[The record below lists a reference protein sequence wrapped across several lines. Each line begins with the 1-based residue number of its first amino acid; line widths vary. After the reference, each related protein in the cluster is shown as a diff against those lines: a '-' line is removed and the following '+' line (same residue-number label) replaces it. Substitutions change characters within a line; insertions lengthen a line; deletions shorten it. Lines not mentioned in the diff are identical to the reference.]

1 MKGNRSDQ
9 TVRLD
14 LRKVRE
20 ALERRTGRDYWRS
33 LEEVLETEEAQDYL
47 RHEFPAEADTFAD
60 PVGRRQFLRLMG
72 ASLAFAG
79 ATACVVQPEERIVPH
94 VRAPEQLVPG
104 RALYFASCVSAF
116 GFAQGLLV
124 ESHDGRPTK
133 IEGNPNHPAS
143 LGAATAFAQASVLDL
158 YDPDRLQ
165 TIQYRGRIR
174 TWTQLAAA
182 LETEFER
189 FRLAGGKGLRILT
202 GTVTSPTL
210 GDQLLRLSENFP
222 EARWVQYEPVSFDHV
237 RAGRRAAFGQNV
249 HSYSRL
255 EHADVVFSLDA
266 DFLTFGPAALADTRA
281 FSAKR
286 RIRSPES
293 QMNRLYAVESSP
305 SLTGAMAD
313 HYKATTSRAVSR
325 AAVALARNLGIQGL
339 PDVDSPVPWLE
350 AAARDL
356 QNHSGRCLVLA
367 GESQPPA
374 IHALTHLMNE
384 RLASLGSVVVV
395 TDPVEARPELQ
406 MHSLG
411 ELTRE
416 MRDGEVEAL
425 LILGGNPAFDAP
437 ADLEFAAALE
447 QVPFRLHLTLLE
459 NETSRGCQW
468 IVSQSH
474 YLESWSDL
482 RAFDGTASIVQP
494 LIEPLYRSRS
504 AHDLL
509 KVPLNETGQSDY
521 ELVRQVWRRQWGEED
536 FERRWRRALHDG
548 WIEGSALPVRQ
559 LSVDADAVLAA
570 VARVD
575 LEGEALELN
584 LRPDPT
590 VFDGRYANNAWLQE
604 LPKPLTKLTW
614 DNALL
619 ASPAL
624 AERLGLSN
632 DDLVEIA
639 AGDRRVEAPVW
650 IQPGHAPDSL
660 TLYFGYGRSVAG
672 RVGQGTGFDAYPIR
686 TTATPWSIPEVSIKR
701 TGRRRRLVS
710 TQHHYSM
717 EGRRLVRSG
726 SLEEFRR
733 NPDFVSQLAPE
744 MPEKY
749 DLYPNWNYP
758 GYAWGMT
765 IDLNSCTGCNA
776 CVAACQAENNI
787 PVVGKEQ
794 VASGREMHW
803 IRIDRYFE
811 GSVDE
816 PAVFHQP
823 IPCMHCEQAPCE
835 PVCPVAATVHSDEGL
850 NDMVYNRCVG
860 TRYCSNNCPYKVRR
874 FNFLLYSDWATP
886 SLKLQR
892 NPNVTVRSRGVMEKC
907 TYCVQRIS
915 AARIQASLEDRKI
928 RDGEIRTACQQ
939 TCPADAIVFGDIND
953 PNSRVSRLKASPL
966 NYGLLTELNTRP
978 RTTYL
983 AKLKNPNPEATTE

>member
-9 TVRLD
+9 VARLD

-20 ALERRTGRDYWRS
+20 ALEGRTGRDYWRS
-33 LEEVLETEEAQDYL
+33 LEEVLETAEVQDYL
-47 RHEFPAEADTFAD
+47 RHEFPADVDTFAD

-79 ATACVVQPEERIVPH
+79 ATACVVQPEERIVPY
-94 VRAPEQLVPG
+94 VRAPEKLIPG
-104 RALYFASCVSAF
+104 KALYFASCVPAF

-143 LGAATAFAQASVLDL
+143 LGAASAIAQASVLDL

-182 LETEFER
+182 LETEIGR
-189 FRLAGGKGLRILT
+189 LRLAGGKGLRILT

-210 GDQLLRLSENFP
+210 GNQLLRLLERFP
-222 EARWVQYEPVSFDHV
+222 EAGWVQYEPVSFDNG
-237 RAGRRAAFGQNV
+237 RAGGRTAFGRYVN
-249 HSYSRL
+249 SYSRL
-255 EHADVVFSLDA
+255 EQADVVFSLDA
-266 DFLTFGPAALADTRA
+266 DFLTHGPAALADTRA
-281 FSAKR
+281 FSDRR

-293 QMNRLYAVESSP
+293 EMNRLYAVESCP
-305 SLTGAMAD
+305 TLTGAMAD
-313 HYKATTSRAVSR
+313 HHKATTSRGVSR
-325 AAVALARNLGIQGL
+325 VAVALARSLGIQGL
-339 PDVDSPVPWLE
+339 PEVDSPVPWLE

-356 QNHSGRCLVLA
+356 QANSGRCLVLA
-367 GESQPPA
+367 GESQPPG

-384 RLASLGSVVVV
+384 RLGGLGSAAVV

-406 MHSLG
+406 IQSLEG
-411 ELTRE
+411 LARE
-416 MRDGEVEAL
+416 MHAGEVEAL

-437 ADLEFAAALE
+437 ADLEFAAAME
-447 QVPFRLHLTLLE
+447 QVPFNLHLTLQE
-459 NETSRGCQW
+459 NETSRSCQW
-468 IVSQSH
+468 IVSESH

-504 AHDLL
+504 THDLL
-509 KVPLNETGQSDY
+509 KIPLDETGQADY
-521 ELVRQVWRRQWGEED
+521 ELVRQTWRRQWGEEG
-536 FERRWRRALHDG
+536 FEERWRKSLHDG
-548 WIEGSALPVRQ
+548 WIEGSALPPRD
-559 LSVDADAVLAA
+559 LSVDAEAVLAA
-570 VARVD
+570 VANVD
-575 LEGEALELN
+575 LESEGMELN

-590 VFDGRYANNAWLQE
+590 VHDGRYANNAWLQE

-614 DNALL
+614 DNAVL

-632 DDLVEIA
+632 DDVVEIA

-672 RVGQGTGFDAYPIR
+672 RVGQGTGFNAYPVR
-686 TTATPWSIPEVSIKR
+686 TSAAPWSIPGVSIKR
-701 TGRRRRLVS
+701 TGRRHRLVS

-717 EGRRLVRSG
+717 EGRHLVRSG

-733 NPDFVSQLAPE
+733 NPDFVNQMAPE

-749 DLYPNWNYP
+749 DLYPNWDYP

-765 IDLNSCTGCNA
+765 IDLNACTGCNA

-794 VASGREMHW
+794 VATGREMHW

-811 GSVDE
+811 GSLDE

-874 FNFLLYSDWATP
+874 FNFLLYSDWTTP

-907 TYCVQRIS
+907 TYCVQRIN

-928 RDGEIRTACQQ
+928 QDGEIRTACQQ
-939 TCPADAIVFGDIND
+939 TCPAEAIVFGDISD
-953 PNSRVSRLKASPL
+953 PNSRVSRLKASQR

-983 AKLKNPNPEATTE
+983 AKLKNPNPEAATE